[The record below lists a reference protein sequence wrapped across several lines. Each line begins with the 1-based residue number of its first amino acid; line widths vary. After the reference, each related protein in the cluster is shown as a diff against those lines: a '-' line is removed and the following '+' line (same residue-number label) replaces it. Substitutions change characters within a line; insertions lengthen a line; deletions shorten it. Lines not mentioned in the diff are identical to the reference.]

1 MALNAKQ
8 KGNRWELACARL
20 LKPIWPQVATA
31 RLMSKAA
38 DDAGMVLVNTG
49 RFNVQCKHVERGLDL
64 HGTLER
70 MPTFGFNVVLWKR
83 NRKTALAVLTM
94 SQAQELISLLQIATK
109 IENGES
115 IDALKLTTYR
125 TTLQTLF

>member
-38 DDAGMVLVNTG
+38 DDAGMDLVNTG
-49 RFNVQCKHVERGLDL
+49 RFNLQCKHVERGLDL

-109 IENGES
+109 IEKGES
-115 IDALKLTTYR
+115 IDALKLATYQTTIR
-125 TTLQTLF
+125 TLF

>member
-1 MALNAKQ
+1 MALKAKQ

-20 LKPIWPQVATA
+20 LKPTWPQVATA

-38 DDAGMVLVNTG
+38 DDAGMDLVNTG
-49 RFNVQCKHVERGLDL
+49 RFNLQCKHVERGLDL

-109 IENGES
+109 IDKGES
-115 IDALKLTTYR
+115 IDALKLASYR
-125 TTLQTLF
+125 TTLRTLF

>member
-8 KGNRWELACARL
+8 KGNRWELLCARL

-38 DDAGMVLVNTG
+38 DDAGMDLVNTG
-49 RFNVQCKHVERGLDL
+49 RFNIQCKHVERGLDL

-70 MPTFGFNVVLWKR
+70 MPTFGFNIVLWKR
-83 NRKTALAVLTM
+83 NRKTPLAVLTM
-94 SQAQELISLLQIATK
+94 SQAQELILLLQTASK
-109 IENGES
+109 IESGES
-115 IDALKLTTYR
+115 IDASKLATYQTTIR
-125 TTLQTLF
+125 TLF

>member
-1 MALNAKQ
+1 MAINAKQ

-20 LKPIWPQVATA
+20 LKPIWPQAATA

-38 DDAGMVLVNTG
+38 DDAGIDLVNTG
-49 RFNVQCKHVERGLDL
+49 RFNIQCKHVERGLDL
-64 HGTLER
+64 HSTLDR
-70 MPTFGFNVVLWKR
+70 MPNFGFNVVLWKR

-94 SQAQELISLLQIATK
+94 SQAQELIYLLQIATK

-115 IDALKLTTYR
+115 IDALKRDTYR
-125 TTLQTLF
+125 TTLRTLF

>member
-1 MALNAKQ
+1 
-8 KGNRWELACARL
+8 
-20 LKPIWPQVATA
+20 
-31 RLMSKAA
+31 MSKAA
-38 DDAGMVLVNTG
+38 DDAGMDLVNTG
-49 RFNVQCKHVERGLDL
+49 RFNLQCKHVERGLDL

-109 IENGES
+109 IEKGES
-115 IDALKLTTYR
+115 IDVLKRDTYR
-125 TTLQTLF
+125 TTLRTLF

>member
-1 MALNAKQ
+1 
-8 KGNRWELACARL
+8 
-20 LKPIWPQVATA
+20 
-31 RLMSKAA
+31 MSKAA
-38 DDAGMVLVNTG
+38 DDAGMDLVNTG
-49 RFNVQCKHVERGLDL
+49 RFNLQCKHVERGLDL

-115 IDALKLTTYR
+115 IDVLKRDTYR

>member
-20 LKPIWPQVATA
+20 LKPTWPQVATA

-38 DDAGMVLVNTG
+38 DDAGLDLVNTG
-49 RFNVQCKHVERGLDL
+49 RFNIQCKHVERGLDL
-64 HGTLER
+64 QGTLER

-109 IENGES
+109 IEKGES
-115 IDALKLTTYR
+115 IDALKLASYQTTIR
-125 TTLQTLF
+125 TLF

>member
-20 LKPIWPQVATA
+20 LKPIFPQVATA
-31 RLMSKAA
+31 RLMSKAS
-38 DDAGMVLVNTG
+38 DDAGMDLVNTG
-49 RFNVQCKHVERGLDL
+49 RFNLQCKHVERGLDL

-109 IENGES
+109 IEKGES
-115 IDALKLTTYR
+115 IDALKLASYQTTIR
-125 TTLQTLF
+125 TLF

>member
-1 MALNAKQ
+1 MALKAKQ

-38 DDAGMVLVNTG
+38 DDAGMDLVNTG
-49 RFNVQCKHVERGLDL
+49 RFNIQCKHVERGLDL
-64 HGTLER
+64 HGTLDK

-94 SQAQELISLLQIATK
+94 SQAHELISLLQIATK
-109 IENGES
+109 IEKGES
-115 IDALKLTTYR
+115 IDALKLASYQTTIR
-125 TTLQTLF
+125 TLF